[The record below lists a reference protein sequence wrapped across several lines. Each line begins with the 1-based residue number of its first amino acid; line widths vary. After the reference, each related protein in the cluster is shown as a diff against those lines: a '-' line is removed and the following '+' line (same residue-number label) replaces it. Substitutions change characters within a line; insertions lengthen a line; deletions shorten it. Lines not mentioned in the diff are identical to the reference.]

1 MVLGIPDPWVWSAYL
16 LCILVTVFCVLYGIV
31 NWNRGGEDEEE
42 QIMEEL
48 QWEEEERK
56 MEEDE
61 LGL

>member
-1 MVLGIPDPWVWSAYL
+1 MVLGIPDPWVWGAYI
-16 LCILVTVFCVLYGIV
+16 LCILITVFCVIYGLV

-48 QWEEEERK
+48 RWEEEEKR

>member
-16 LCILVTVFCVLYGIV
+16 LCILITLFCVIYGV
-31 NWNRGGEDEEE
+31 LNWNSGGEDEEE
-42 QIMEEL
+42 HIMEEIR
-48 QWEEEERK
+48 WEEEERK

>member
-1 MVLGIPDPWVWSAYL
+1 MVLGILDPWVWGAYI
-16 LCILVTVFCVLYGIV
+16 LCILITVFCVIYGLV

-48 QWEEEERK
+48 RWEEEERR

>member
-1 MVLGIPDPWVWSAYL
+1 MVLGIPDPWVWGAYI
-16 LCILVTVFCVLYGIV
+16 LCILITVFCVIYGLV

-42 QIMEEL
+42 QIMEEIR
-48 QWEEEERK
+48 WEEEERR

>member
-1 MVLGIPDPWVWSAYL
+1 MVLGILDPWVWGAYI
-16 LCILVTVFCVLYGIV
+16 LCILITVFCVIYGLV

-48 QWEEEERK
+48 RWEEEEKR

>member
-1 MVLGIPDPWVWSAYL
+1 MVLGIPDPWVWGAYI
-16 LCILVTVFCVLYGIV
+16 LCILITVFCVIYGLV

-48 QWEEEERK
+48 RWEEEERR